1 MHQIK
6 LIEGWVIAAECLGG
20 EILFFLISGKIL
32 KRLGYVH
39 CLSFCFF
46 AYSIRL
52 GLISII
58 TNPWYLVPIEFV
70 AQGATY
76 ALTYTCIVAYA
87 SAIAPP
93 GTSATVQGIVA
104 GMDDGLGFSI
114 GSMIGGIMFQNI
126 GGKISFR
133 IFSIGALITCVAHIF
148 LRPASKHETQEG
160 LRKQYDDDTPVDQR
174 ALKDGLESKEVTDF
188 IDQDHETIVVS
199 EKLES

>member
-39 CLSFCFF
+39 CLSCCFF
-46 AYSIRL
+46 GYAVRL
-52 GLISII
+52 FLISTI

-114 GSMIGGIMFQNI
+114 GSIIGGIMFQNI
-126 GGKISFR
+126 GGQMSFR
-133 IFSIGALITCVAHIF
+133 VFSAVALVTCVAHII
-148 LRPASKHETQEG
+148 LRPAAKHETQEH
-160 LRKQYDDDTPVDQR
+160 LRKQYDDKAP
-174 ALKDGLESKEVTDF
+174 AEEKSLKN
-188 IDQDHETIVVS
+188 
-199 EKLES
+199 